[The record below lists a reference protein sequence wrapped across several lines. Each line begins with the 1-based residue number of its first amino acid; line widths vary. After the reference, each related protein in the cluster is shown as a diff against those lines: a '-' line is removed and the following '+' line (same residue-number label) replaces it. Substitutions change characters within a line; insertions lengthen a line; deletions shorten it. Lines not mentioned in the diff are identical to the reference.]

1 MFNSDL
7 ALSVAMTAISTIL
20 SVVAL
25 PVNLIIYANFA
36 YDADITEQIDWASV
50 FAALAVVI
58 SAIVLGIF
66 ASFQAASLQF
76 NVIANRVSEI
86 VCYDGY
92 EMQYLRDDAKES
104 SHFNTD
110 WKHCRLFLDTV
121 FGNRH
126 KYWRG
131 RFKDMVKALD
141 VLRCLC
147 CPMRNGSPL
156 DYGSCVFVE
165 TRTT

>member
-36 YDADITEQIDWASV
+36 YDAHITEQIDWASV

-92 EMQYLRDDAKES
+92 EM
-104 SHFNTD
+104 
-110 WKHCRLFLDTV
+110 
-121 FGNRH
+121 
-126 KYWRG
+126 
-131 RFKDMVKALD
+131 
-141 VLRCLC
+141 
-147 CPMRNGSPL
+147 
-156 DYGSCVFVE
+156 
-165 TRTT
+165 